1 MASITSGVFFPPVC
15 APGAGLSDPAD
26 RDILIQQL
34 VAAAGDGVRIEAQ
47 KFGQHAV
54 AAVAEFHGFQAGV
67 QAALLLVQKTVEQD
81 YGGFHLIGRHFQ
93 TVGIDHRGNALV
105 ATTCQ
110 RLSLVDGWI
119 DGSIE
124 EQVGD
129 QLPGDPLL
137 LDKVA

>member
-1 MASITSGVFFPPVC
+1 
-15 APGAGLSDPAD
+15 
-26 RDILIQQL
+26 
-34 VAAAGDGVRIEAQ
+34 VRIEAK

-54 AAVAEFHGFQAGV
+54 AAVAEFHGFQTGV
-67 QAALLLVQKTVEQD
+67 QAALLLVQQTVEQD
-81 YGGFHLIGRHFQ
+81 DGSFHLIGRHFQ
-93 TVGIDHRGNALV
+93 PGGIDHRGNGLV
-105 ATTCQ
+105 ATTGQ
-110 RLSLVDGWI
+110 RLSLTDGWI